1 MEPANASPGRDDQQ
15 VMYAQTASTT
25 PQHAGLLLEGE
36 TAGPNYQ
43 GPDGGEARPQA
54 ALPNGVPPPTV
65 PTRRTMSDLVEME
78 SLRYSPAAS
87 PGAAATEQGQ
97 TVVSGPAFF
106 TEAWPAQPEPVREP
120 RPPALPASGFSWVA
134 RLGEFLRTHVPGGV
148 ETRTTL
154 TRQVLGQ
161 GTEGGGVM
169 VRQEHVQHTMSQ
181 PTSPTSRQLQT
192 LATEASMQ
200 PQTAEPPP
208 NRDGD
213 LPLFGPNARRVM
225 ESWMQRAPLLYP
237 QGQTGGPG
245 TDPGSSAS
253 IPRELVQEEV
263 RRQVREALEGQ
274 RRSLEDLREENRLL
288 RNEMGLRGVRAANS
302 QQDGSGVPLAR
313 EYFDSRQGLHDGD
326 PVVFRESPEES
337 RGHRAYMQPG
347 AGAVPEGHPAEVRSG
362 PEESR
367 GHRAFNYNQ
376 DLPGGHPPEVRAS
389 PEESRGHRAY
399 PRQSSGTVPGG
410 HLPEVRASPEESR
423 GHRAYMQPSSGAVP
437 EGHPAEVRTSP
448 EESRGHRAY
457 IQSGSRIVPG
467 GHPAEV
473 RASPA
478 ESRGHRAYM
487 QSSTGI
493 VPGGHPPEVRAS
505 PEESR
510 GQYGRDDERRRSS
523 SQGRAEGSKGWQ
535 FGQSASRP
543 PRTSSV
549 DRKSPLARA
558 GLRSQS
564 PFRLRGDADELRD
577 SRVRGDQHGGLR
589 LPPVDV
595 PYRPPGFRDSRT
607 YGDYGF
613 EGPPSLEP
621 KTQGPVPVEDPEG
634 PRDRDDGRPEAGATS
649 APSPLDV
656 LITGMSQLQQVLLKQ
671 KSDTIDIEGKAVTE
685 LVKLPEYTVETGA
698 IDFQDYLYLAEQQI
712 ATLAAG
718 ASEWWAQTLKVA
730 QAAYAEYQTLS
741 PVKRLNV
748 VARLTPELQE
758 PKYQKLERKVVSLVL
773 ASLPKG
779 VRDDLVAYRVQGVHQ
794 ILYRLMVIFQ
804 PGGAQ
809 DRAQLLKQLDV
820 NETSQGPGEAII
832 AIRRWYRLLQ
842 RARDLGVTLPD
853 ESLQVKSLS
862 MIVKRTAEQNADF
875 KFRLALA
882 RTELQVDTR
891 PTQDNVYRYLQHL
904 LAELEQLGAITRRQ
918 TAATTATSPS
928 SATSATVGNVGA
940 GPGGTT
946 LKGLQP
952 TSEAKAKA
960 KASPSSPA
968 KKPCQWFSS
977 DVGCRNGK
985 ACTFTHTWTG
995 LNRGE
1000 RCLLCGSK
1008 QHRAKECPTGQSTA
1022 PPEKTVRPPQ
1032 VARVQAETS
1041 STTTPSPMATAAPE
1055 GSKHGS
1061 SSTGPSVPATETVGG
1076 GASNKIDA
1084 ARVTEI
1090 LSETNKML
1098 KALATPATTATAS
1111 SSAPLDPIEMIQ
1123 KQLDEVRRL
1132 KTLVVRES
1140 DEGDPAFSS
1149 ALSWFEAR
1157 LNATMLRQGGGDQEG
1172 EALLDSG
1179 ASHAF
1184 RPPASQEELTMA
1196 RRVGVS
1202 LATGE
1207 ERSIPQNSGGTLLG
1221 EDGGDSTIL
1230 PMGQLVTLLG
1240 CRVTWTP
1247 SKLVVIHPA
1256 HGKLQVRL
1264 RGHCPVLP
1272 VTQALSLISELE
1284 QKRMESFERTVQDL
1298 QLQVKTLKEKG
1309 MQGWTWGATLT
1320 GPTRAGRSHA
1330 FSWFPPQEPRL
1341 LHGEGRNPVGYPRG
1355 YPP

>member
-1 MEPANASPGRDDQQ
+1 MLGWGFQRGCEGLIGPSASEGCFRSFVKILLRRRRPLNMEPANASPGHGDQQ
-15 VMYAQTASTT
+15 VMHAQTASTT

-43 GPDGGEARPQA
+43 GPEGGEARPQA
-54 ALPNGVPPPTV
+54 TLSNGVPPPTA

-87 PGAAATEQGQ
+87 PGTVASEQGQ
-97 TVVSGPAFF
+97 QAVSGPAFF

-120 RPPALPASGFSWVA
+120 RPSALSASGFSWVA
-134 RLGEFLRTHVPGGV
+134 KLGEFLRTHVPGGV

-181 PTSPTSRQLQT
+181 PTSPTSRQLQ
-192 LATEASMQ
+192 AFVPEASMQ
-200 PQTAEPPP
+200 PPTAEQPPG
-208 NRDGD
+208 RDGD

-237 QGQTGGPG
+237 QGPTGGPG

-288 RNEMGLRGVRAANS
+288 RNEMGLRSVRAAGS
-302 QQDGSGVPLAR
+302 QQDESGAPLRR
-313 EYFDSRQGLHDGD
+313 EYFDYRQGLYDGD
-326 PVVFRESPEES
+326 PAVLREGPEESRGHRVYTQRNTGAVPEGHPPEVRASPEES
-337 RGHRAYMQPG
+337 RGHRAFAY
-347 AGAVPEGHPAEVRSG
+347 S
-362 PEESR
+362 
-367 GHRAFNYNQ
+367 Q

-399 PRQSSGTVPGG
+399 IQPSSGAVPGG
-410 HLPEVRASPEESR
+410 HPAEVRASPEESR
-423 GHRAYMQPSSGAVP
+423 GHRAYVPPGSGAVP

-457 IQSGSRIVPG
+457 EQSGSGVVPE

-473 RASPA
+473 RASPE
-478 ESRGHRAYM
+478 ESRGHRAYI
-487 QSSTGI
+487 QQSTGT
-493 VPGGHPPEVRAS
+493 VPRGHPPEVRAS

-510 GQYGRDDERRRSS
+510 GQHGRDDERRRSS
-523 SQGRAEGSKGWQ
+523 SQGRAEGPRGWQ

-549 DRKSPLARA
+549 DRKSSPLART
-558 GLRSQS
+558 GLRSYS
-564 PFRLRGDADELRD
+564 PFRPRGDTDELRD
-577 SRVRGDQHGGLR
+577 PRVRGERHGGLG

-613 EGPPSLEP
+613 EGPPGLEP
-621 KTQGPVPVEDPEG
+621 RTQGPVHLEDSEG
-634 PRDRDDGRPEAGATS
+634 PRDRDDGRHDAGATS

-891 PTQDNVYRYLQHL
+891 PTQENVYRYLQHL

-940 GPGGTT
+940 GPG
-946 LKGLQP
+946 
-952 TSEAKAKA
+952 
-960 KASPSSPA
+960 
-968 KKPCQWFSS
+968 
-977 DVGCRNGK
+977 RNRPEGFATYLGGK
-985 ACTFTHTWTG
+985 
-995 LNRGE
+995 
-1000 RCLLCGSK
+1000 
-1008 QHRAKECPTGQSTA
+1008 GQS
-1022 PPEKTVRPPQ
+1022 Q
-1032 VARVQAETS
+1032 GLSIVASKEAV
-1041 STTTPSPMATAAPE
+1041 PMVLF
-1055 GSKHGS
+1055 GC
-1061 SSTGPSVPATETVGG
+1061 
-1076 GASNKIDA
+1076 
-1084 ARVTEI
+1084 
-1090 LSETNKML
+1090 
-1098 KALATPATTATAS
+1098 
-1111 SSAPLDPIEMIQ
+1111 
-1123 KQLDEVRRL
+1123 
-1132 KTLVVRES
+1132 
-1140 DEGDPAFSS
+1140 
-1149 ALSWFEAR
+1149 
-1157 LNATMLRQGGGDQEG
+1157 
-1172 EALLDSG
+1172 
-1179 ASHAF
+1179 
-1184 RPPASQEELTMA
+1184 
-1196 RRVGVS
+1196 GV
-1202 LATGE
+1202 
-1207 ERSIPQNSGGTLLG
+1207 
-1221 EDGGDSTIL
+1221 
-1230 PMGQLVTLLG
+1230 
-1240 CRVTWTP
+1240 
-1247 SKLVVIHPA
+1247 
-1256 HGKLQVRL
+1256 
-1264 RGHCPVLP
+1264 
-1272 VTQALSLISELE
+1272 
-1284 QKRMESFERTVQDL
+1284 
-1298 QLQVKTLKEKG
+1298 
-1309 MQGWTWGATLT
+1309 
-1320 GPTRAGRSHA
+1320 
-1330 FSWFPPQEPRL
+1330 
-1341 LHGEGRNPVGYPRG
+1341 
-1355 YPP
+1355 